1 MIFKMLKMRL
11 KFKKPKKCKILIYDG
26 TESTLIRK
34 NLPRKSVEIL
44 WNRGEL
50 VHIPCL
56 LRAISSPLNFLL
68 KPRQAYEDAFI
79 GLCRPRIIVTF
90 IDNNPAFYRLKSRWP
105 NVQTAS
111 IQNGFREINRQF
123 REKFGDC
130 SRVDV
135 MFVQGLAI
143 GKLLGKFIKGKII
156 PLGSLKNNFY
166 VKENKKKLPR
176 SILFLSQYREK
187 PKNFSCFFKD
197 GEKRVTYEEFYDPER
212 RLLAY
217 LQKYLAEKKQP
228 LFICG
233 CSHDSSKEE
242 EKFFSDRIG
251 STDFEFLPQT
261 HPFSSYRWIERADR
275 IVFIDSTLGYEALA
289 RGKRAAAFPCRGKN
303 WGSKTRTFGWPERLP
318 DTGPFWANRLTRKS
332 FQSVLHS
339 VTNLS
344 DRDWEKVLSQVM
356 PSVS

>member
-187 PKNFSCFFKD
+187 PKTSLAFSRMAKNASLMRNFMILK
-197 GEKRVTYEEFYDPER
+197 G
-212 RLLAY
+212 
-217 LQKYLAEKKQP
+217 
-228 LFICG
+228 G
-233 CSHDSSKEE
+233 C
-242 EKFFSDRIG
+242 
-251 STDFEFLPQT
+251 
-261 HPFSSYRWIERADR
+261 
-275 IVFIDSTLGYEALA
+275 
-289 RGKRAAAFPCRGKN
+289 
-303 WGSKTRTFGWPERLP
+303 
-318 DTGPFWANRLTRKS
+318 
-332 FQSVLHS
+332 
-339 VTNLS
+339 
-344 DRDWEKVLSQVM
+344 
-356 PSVS
+356 